1 MKVQLYTKS
10 LQDMVCSFNLS
21 STSLLTFSPV
31 FIVYRRLLIF
41 FHKASCSENGLPV
54 TSKQSHVDWDNV
66 IYL

>member
-41 FHKASCSENGLPV
+41 FHKASCSVNRLLV
-54 TSKQSHVDWDNV
+54 TSKQFQVDWNNL